1 LGVLVLGGPGDGDG
15 DGDGD
20 GAEAAGP
27 CACGMAIG
35 LVARGDRT
43 VAVRV
48 GVSDSTQGAA

>member
-1 LGVLVLGGPGDGDG
+1 MLVLGGPGDGDG